1 MPSSLRFI
9 VRVVF
14 YMARVVVPEVKT
26 SGLHVFT
33 LVINLL
39 YLGSLSYR
47 GEGMAVDGRRAP
59 LMQTTDMLPGAIA
72 FVMG

>member
-1 MPSSLRFI
+1 
-9 VRVVF
+9 
-14 YMARVVVPEVKT
+14 MARVVVPEVKT